1 MARGNVHLRSSTGP
15 LLVAGL
21 VLAGLVG
28 AAADRA
34 VAANAPAVAALP
46 VSSGVRPIV
55 VPITPCRLVDTRQ
68 AARVGPRGTP
78 LGTGETYTVTA
89 TGSAGNCAVPS
100 GAVGLVIN
108 VTAIHATSASYLTV
122 WPADSA
128 RPAASNLNWV
138 AGQAPTPNQVTVGL
152 SASGTPG
159 QASFYNAAGSV
170 DLVVD
175 VAAYLADHNFDDRYY
190 TKAQTDALAPPVPV
204 NRQRVA
210 TLQWYAANHSS
221 NFPVGRDPHGIV
233 YDGANIW
240 VANEQGNSVTK
251 IRPSDGATL
260 GTYPVSVPYGIAYDG
275 ANLWVSDN
283 AAGTVRKIRPS
294 DGAILATVPV
304 GNNPTQV
311 AFDGTNIWVINYTDR
326 TLSKIRASDGADMGT
341 FPTGIDPFG
350 ILCDGT
356 NIWVNDYTGNDVI
369 KIRASDGTQL
379 GKFPT
384 GHSPA
389 AIAYDGAYLWV
400 TNNGDGTVSK
410 IRASDGVTFG
420 TYTTGAVST
429 GVAFDGA
436 NIWVLNLNAS
446 TVTEFRSSD
455 GAVIGTFPTG
465 TTPSGIAFDGTNMW
479 VINTNGGQV
488 AGGVSKL

>member
-1 MARGNVHLRSSTGP
+1 MRRAWITRRVAPTGAVG
-15 LLVAGL
+15 LLIV
-21 VLAGLVG
+21 GLVG
-28 AAADRA
+28 VGGGWA
-34 VAANAPAVAALP
+34 VASSSPRVVALP
-46 VSSGVRPIV
+46 VSSGVRPIII
-55 VPITPCRLVDTRQ
+55 PITPCRLLDTR
-68 AARVGPRGTP
+68 AATHVGPRSTP
-78 LGTGETYTVTA
+78 LGAGESYAVTA
-89 TGSAGNCAVPS
+89 TGSAGNCAVPA
-100 GAVGLVIN
+100 GAVGLVMN
-108 VTAIHATSASYLTV
+108 VTAIHGTSGSFLTV
-122 WPADSA
+122 WPSDVV
-128 RPAASNLNWV
+128 RASVSDLNWV
-138 AGQAPTPNQVTVGL
+138 AGQSPTPNQVTVGL
-152 SASGTPG
+152 SSTGTPG
-159 QASFYNAAGSV
+159 QVSFFNAAGSI

-175 VAAYLADHNFDDRYY
+175 VVAYLADHNFDDRYY
-190 TKAQTDALAPPVPV
+190 TKAQTDALAPV

-210 TLQWYAANHSS
+210 TLQWYAANQSS
-221 NFPVGRDPHGIV
+221 NFPVGRDPHGIA

-240 VANEQGNSVTK
+240 VANLQGNSVTK

-260 GTYPVSVPYGIAYDG
+260 GTYPLSVPYGIAYDG
-275 ANLWVSDN
+275 ANIWVSDN

-326 TLSKIRASDGADMGT
+326 TLSKIRASDGTNMGT

-350 ILCDGT
+350 IVCDGT

-369 KIRASDGTQL
+369 KIRASDGTRL

-384 GHSPA
+384 GHFPA

-410 IRASDGVTFG
+410 IRASDGVTVG
-420 TYTTGAVST
+420 TYTTGAVSS

-436 NIWVLNLNAS
+436 NIWVLDGNAS
-446 TVTEFRSSD
+446 TVTEFRSVD
-455 GAVIGTFPTG
+455 GAVEGTYQTG